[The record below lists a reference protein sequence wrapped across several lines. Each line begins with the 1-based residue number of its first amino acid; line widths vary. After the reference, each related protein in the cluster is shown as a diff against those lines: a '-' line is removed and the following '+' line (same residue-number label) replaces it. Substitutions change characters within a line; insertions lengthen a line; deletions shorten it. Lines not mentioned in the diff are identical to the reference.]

1 MVVNWKKAGRII
13 CISLGIIAL
22 TLGALYTYA
31 WYTFN
36 KKYVP
41 SEREYK
47 TRVAYIDLQK
57 ALFTDGFAV
66 CDSTDIIDYY
76 NTAKGDSNSRRTQY
90 SSNKNGLRNEVLSKY
105 VNKNYDDA
113 GYLNFRFIVNCKGEA
128 GAYVIHENDLD
139 LKSKKFN
146 ADLVNQL
153 LNITVSL
160 KKWKPNFLRGNERDS
175 YMYISYRIENGEI
188 TEILP

>member
-57 ALFTDGFAV
+57 ALFTDGFTV

-76 NTAKGDSNSRRTQY
+76 NTAKGDSNNRRTQY

-160 KKWKPNFLRGNERDS
+160 KKWKPNFLQGNERDS